1 MASNL
6 CPVRASEAHDALV
19 AKAVRYR
26 SMESAAI
33 ADGNE
38 SHAAHWRCFAEEH
51 ERFALRYASL
61 HLVRS

>member
-1 MASNL
+1 MSSNL
-6 CPVRASEAHDALV
+6 CPVHASEVYERIV
-19 AKAVRYR
+19 AKAARYR
-26 SMESAAI
+26 VMESAAI

-51 ERFALRYASL
+51 ERVALRYASL